1 MNHEPAQAAA
11 TIGGSDT
18 SLLSMSRSADN
29 GAHRAASSSG
39 FAQALDAMTLARA
52 QRGDMQAFE
61 AVYACYGQACYGL
74 ALRLTTNPA
83 QAEDLVQEVF
93 LKVMETIRGYRG
105 EAPFGAWLKRM
116 TVNAAI
122 DQLRA
127 RKRFAEQD
135 PESVFD
141 DAADN
146 ALSPAQAV
154 DAWALLQ
161 RLPARARAIVVLH
174 ELEGYTHAE
183 IASLF
188 GQSESYSKS
197 IVSRA
202 LQRLHTVVASA
213 PSLPLGSLA

>member
-1 MNHEPAQAAA
+1 MKPEPTRGTA
-11 TIGGSDT
+11 TIAPPDA

-29 GAHRAASSSG
+29 EAVSAAASSG
-39 FAQALDAMTLARA
+39 FAQTLDAMTLARA
-52 QRGDMQAFE
+52 QRGDMQAF
-61 AVYACYGQACYGL
+61 AVVYARFAQACYGL
-74 ALRLTTNPA
+74 SLRLTGNPA

-93 LKVMETIRGYRG
+93 LKVIETIRGYRG
-105 EAPFGAWLKRM
+105 DAPFGAWLKRM
-116 TVNAAI
+116 TVNASI

-127 RKRFAEQD
+127 RKRVAEQD
-135 PESVFD
+135 PETLFEEM
-141 DAADN
+141 AGN
-146 ALSPAQAV
+146 AVAPAQTV

-183 IASLF
+183 IATLF

-202 LQRLHTVVASA
+202 LQRLHAVVAA
-213 PSLPLGSLA
+213 PMPAGSIA